1 MEKRHICLLKEEP
14 LFISNSVLAEE
25 NMQQL
30 KFFNIQYWVCAQQF
44 ITSSLL
50 MVRKKSGVLKWKK
63 KRKINIIFQQEWLG
77 KMF

>member
-1 MEKRHICLLKEEP
+1 MEKRHICLLKEGP

-30 KFFNIQYWVCAQQF
+30 KFFNIQYWVCTQQF

-50 MVRKKSGVLKWKK
+50 LVRKKWRV
-63 KRKINIIFQQEWLG
+63 
-77 KMF
+77 KMEEKEKNK